1 MLNNRST
8 KHTLSSFVISLILC
22 LSLQS
27 SFASD
32 NLPKGIDYPANNIY
46 NGKPTEHLDKSD
58 EFINTFRTRFKEAI
72 QGDVVFAGE
81 FAQAGWG
88 CGGSGCHVIA
98 FINKRTG
105 IALNHSFMAYD
116 EGDDSNPKPIGENI
130 VYMNK
135 ESDLIVTIETSE
147 SSEDKYY
154 NYYTLDTKKNDLTL
168 IKKVKE

>member
-1 MLNNRST
+1 M
-8 KHTLSSFVISLILC
+8 LC

-27 SFASD
+27 SLASD
-32 NLPKGIDYPANNIY
+32 SLPKGKDYPASNIY
-46 NGKPTEHLDKSD
+46 NEKPTEHIDKSD
-58 EFINTFRTRFKEAI
+58 EFTNAFRTRFKEAI

-81 FAQAGWG
+81 FAQAEWG

-105 IALNHSFMAYD
+105 RALNHSFMAYD
-116 EGDDSNPKPIGENI
+116 AGDDSNPKIIGEDI

-135 ESDLIVTIETSE
+135 ESDLIVTIEASE

-154 NYYTLDTKKNDLTL
+154 NYYILDTQKNALTL
-168 IKKVKE
+168 IKKVKK

>member
-1 MLNNRST
+1 MLNNLST
-8 KHTLSSFVISLILC
+8 KYTLSSFVISLMLC

-32 NLPKGIDYPANNIY
+32 SLPKGKDYPASNIY

-58 EFINTFRTRFKEAI
+58 EFTNAFRTRFKEAI

-81 FAQAGWG
+81 FAQAEWG

-105 IALNHSFMAYD
+105 RALNHSFMAYD
-116 EGDDSNPKPIGENI
+116 AGDDSSPKMIGEDI

-154 NYYTLDTKKNDLTL
+154 NYYTLDTKKNALTL
-168 IKKVKE
+168 IKKVKK